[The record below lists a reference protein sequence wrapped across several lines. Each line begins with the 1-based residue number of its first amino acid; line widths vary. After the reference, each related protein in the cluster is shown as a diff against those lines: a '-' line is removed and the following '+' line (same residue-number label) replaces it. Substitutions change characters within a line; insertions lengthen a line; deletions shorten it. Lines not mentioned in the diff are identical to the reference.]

1 MSQLTETMG
10 QPVMGG
16 THALCVGVRPRG
28 FTRMAGTSRMNR
40 EVHVRNCGGLEVKF
54 LRSTRLALRS
64 CKGDGGRPSGVALQG
79 EAPNRLT
86 LLGGE
91 KP

>member
-54 LRSTRLALRS
+54 LRSTRRS
-64 CKGDGGRPSGVALQG
+64 AFEPYMS
-79 EAPNRLT
+79 
-86 LLGGE
+86 
-91 KP
+91 